1 MKISIITVVLN
12 RKDSILRAMNS
23 VINQKYENMEYIV
36 LDGGSTD
43 GTFELL
49 KFYEDKIDIL
59 KSEKD
64 RNLYDALN
72 KAMKLSSGDIIGFMH
87 SDDYYYDD
95 NVLFEVSEKFKKSN
109 FDLVCGGIKYFG
121 EDKISRK
128 IPSMEIN
135 MRNLLLGR
143 LPPHPAIFFKR
154 KVYNELG
161 GFDDNLTIIADFDWC
176 VRVAKK
182 GFKTITLDKYIYF
195 MRIGGESTLTLQN
208 SLKRAKEY
216 VTVAMRYNV
225 FLLFSFMI
233 KGARKLL
240 KIS

>member
-95 NVLFEVSEKFKKSN
+95 NESKVHTRAIF
-109 FDLVCGGIKYFG
+109 
-121 EDKISRK
+121 
-128 IPSMEIN
+128 
-135 MRNLLLGR
+135 
-143 LPPHPAIFFKR
+143 HPAYLLRNPIEK
-154 KVYNELG
+154 KKMWDDVLEI
-161 GFDDNLTIIADFDWC
+161 DNL
-176 VRVAKK
+176 
-182 GFKTITLDKYIYF
+182 
-195 MRIGGESTLTLQN
+195 
-208 SLKRAKEY
+208 
-216 VTVAMRYNV
+216 
-225 FLLFSFMI
+225 
-233 KGARKLL
+233 
-240 KIS
+240 ISKNNIRR

>member
-95 NVLFEVSEKFKKSN
+95 NVLFEIIKS
-109 FDLVCGGIKYFG
+109 K
-121 EDKISRK
+121 S
-128 IPSMEIN
+128 
-135 MRNLLLGR
+135 
-143 LPPHPAIFFKR
+143 
-154 KVYNELG
+154 
-161 GFDDNLTIIADFDWC
+161 
-176 VRVAKK
+176 
-182 GFKTITLDKYIYF
+182 
-195 MRIGGESTLTLQN
+195 
-208 SLKRAKEY
+208 
-216 VTVAMRYNV
+216 
-225 FLLFSFMI
+225 
-233 KGARKLL
+233 
-240 KIS
+240 